1 MLIVPQYPVIP
12 RVLLVQIILKV
23 LVHFILNAQQKL
35 VLEEHIVKMM
45 DTLYVPMVMVDLH
58 VESPVSGLIL
68 TQKFFPEQTL

>member
-58 VESPVSGLIL
+58 VESPVCGLIL
-68 TQKFFPEQTL
+68 IQKLLPEQTL